1 MRGQIGS
8 WDECLAVT
16 LEYDALAWLDACG
29 CDRRV
34 LIDVDKTTRVVTV
47 MPDETG
53 HRVCHRGMRNAVL
66 HGVTLDWRLV
76 NGPPLP
82 RFELMPISL
91 DATDGVAL
99 EIGLPP
105 DHLLS
110 WPRLRDCASYS
121 AAEVACAE
129 LERRLMSAASFY
141 GPEVLPKYW
150 TWVQPPEEA
159 RQLISRA
166 FWSEALRRAILS
178 AASARPAA
186 SAPLARCA

>member
-8 WDECLAVT
+8 WDECFALT
-16 LEYDALAWLDACG
+16 LEPDGLEWLDSCN

-34 LIDVDKTTRVVTV
+34 LIDVDRLGRSILVL
-47 MPDETG
+47 PDPTG
-53 HRVCHRGMRNAVL
+53 HRVSHRGMRNAVL

-91 DATDGVAL
+91 EPTDGIAL
-99 EIGLPP
+99 EIGLPM

-129 LERRLMSAASFY
+129 IERRMMSAALYY
-141 GPEVLPKYW
+141 GADVKPKFW
-150 TWVQPPEEA
+150 TWNPPPEEA
-159 RQLISRA
+159 RNLIPRD
-166 FWSEALRRAILS
+166 FWAEALHRATE
-178 AASARPAA
+178 AAKHATAR
-186 SAPLARCA
+186 STS

>member
-16 LEYDALAWLDACG
+16 LEDDALEWLDSCG

-34 LIDVDKTTRVVTV
+34 LIDVDKTARVVTV
-47 MPDETG
+47 MPDPSG
-53 HRVCHRGMRNAVL
+53 FKVSHRGMRNAVL

-91 DATDGVAL
+91 DPTEGIAL
-99 EIGLPP
+99 EIGLPA

-129 LERRLMSAASFY
+129 LERRMMSAALSY
-141 GPEVLPKYW
+141 GPDVLPKFW
-150 TWVQPPEEA
+150 AWVPPPEEA
-159 RQLISRA
+159 RHLLPVG
-166 FWSEALRRAILS
+166 FWSQALRRAVN
-178 AASARPAA
+178 AASQAPRTARAA
-186 SAPLARCA
+186 